1 VSRLDRIA
9 RQASKSRAL
18 PPETRERVHKELR
31 DHLEDARAEYESIG
45 ISGRQAI
52 RKAARDFGD
61 VRKTRTDLGR
71 AWRGRRTVLFPE
83 APGEGRAALLI
94 YDSRIF
100 LLIVAIV
107 VLLRWQVVAAYHIPT
122 KSMEPTLHGDPHD
135 GDKILVNK
143 LYFRFYAPRR
153 WQVAVFEDE
162 NGERN
167 LIKRIVGLP
176 DETLT
181 IRNGDVYAN
190 GEILRKGTSVQDEL
204 LVPIYRRGHSI
215 PAEVRGYDESG
226 LAPWEP
232 AGEWN
237 EVGGGAGF
245 FGVAGEDGTALLS
258 WDEEI
263 YDDIPADGPGS
274 HVVGDLVLSFTV
286 TPNRGTETIGAVLC
300 EGRDEFELRITV
312 DGGDAVLMRNE
323 QVVATAPGVFPGE
336 RKAGNVRFA
345 NLDDRVTVAIDGRC
359 VISYE
364 VPDASTSDDADGDK
378 FMSPAQFGLQGNNAS
393 ALFTRVT
400 LSRDI
405 HYVTGNDTSYAVP
418 ADHFFMMGDNSD
430 NSQDSRVTGPV
441 PGSRMIG
448 RPMLVI
454 WPFKRMKVVR

>member
-9 RQASKSRAL
+9 RQAAKSRAL
-18 PPETRERVHKELR
+18 PPKTRKRVEKELR

-45 ISGRQAI
+45 ISPRRAA

-100 LLIVAIV
+100 FFILALV

-122 KSMEPTLHGDPHD
+122 KSMEPTLHGDPQN

-143 LYFRFYAPRR
+143 LYFRLYAPER

-162 NGERN
+162 EGRRN
-167 LIKRIVGLP
+167 LIKRVVGLSG
-176 DETLT
+176 ETLT

-215 PAEVRGYDESG
+215 PAEVRGYDETG

-232 AGEWN
+232 TGEWN
-237 EVGGGAGF
+237 EAGGGF
-245 FGVAGEDGTALLS
+245 FGVVDENGTALLS
-258 WDEEI
+258 WDDEV

-274 HVVGDLVLSFTV
+274 HIVGDLVLSFTV
-286 TPNRGTETIGAVLC
+286 TPNRGTDTIGAVLC
-300 EGRDEFELRITV
+300 EGRDEFELRIPV
-312 DGGDAVLMRNE
+312 GGGNTVLMRNE
-323 QVVATAPGVFPGE
+323 AIVATAAGASLSE
-336 RKAGNVRFA
+336 KKAGRVRFA
-345 NLDDRVTVAIDGRC
+345 NLDDCVTVEIDGHEIIR
-359 VISYE
+359 YE
-364 VPDASTSDDADGDK
+364 VPDASTPEDATGDK
-378 FMSPAQFGLQGNNAS
+378 FKSPAQFGLKGASAS
-393 ALFTRVT
+393 ALFSRVT

-405 HYVTGNDTSYAVP
+405 HYVTGGETSYGVP
-418 ADHFFMMGDNSD
+418 DDHYFMMGDNSD
-430 NSQDSRVTGPV
+430 NSQDSRSTGAV
-441 PGSRMIG
+441 LAARLIG

-454 WPFKRMKVVR
+454 WPLRRMKVVR